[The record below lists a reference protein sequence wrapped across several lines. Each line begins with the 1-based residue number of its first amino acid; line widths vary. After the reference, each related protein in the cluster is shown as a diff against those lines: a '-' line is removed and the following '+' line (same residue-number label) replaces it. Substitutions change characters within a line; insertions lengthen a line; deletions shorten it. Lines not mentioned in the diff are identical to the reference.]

1 MERLNSQVPPPFPPP
16 IPGLTPGL
24 PAFVV
29 LGPSITCL
37 LGSQTKSLPILKG
50 KMIRELFPAPRHAK
64 HPPRSTPRLWPLSA
78 LQLYSQ
84 ALQSPTWAQEA
95 STLACFLQSL
105 CSFPPANLSRVW
117 RPPSSQSVCRAHKGL
132 STQAASAPF
141 CPGVD
146 WYTLAGVPTL
156 PLHTG
161 AVWVPRDCHWKARL
175 ANSRTVSHKASPIAW
190 GE

>member
-29 LGPSITCL
+29 LGPSTTCL
-37 LGSQTKSLPILKG
+37 LGSQTKSLPILKR
-50 KMIRELFPAPRHAK
+50 KMIRELFLAPRHAK
-64 HPPRSTPRLWPLSA
+64 PPPRSIPRLWPLSA

-84 ALQSPTWAQEA
+84 ALWSPAWAQEA

-117 RPPSSQSVCRAHKGL
+117 RPPSSQSVCIAHKGL

-156 PLHTG
+156 PPHTG
-161 AVWVPRDCHWKARL
+161 ANCLGPKGLPLEGQA
-175 ANSRTVSHKASPIAW
+175 
-190 GE
+190 G